1 MNFFDD
7 LQNYATSGNSLV
19 SAQKQQQQPTNN
31 NENSSG
37 MHGEKQDTVVYIQ
50 AKNRQNITARASEN
64 GRFLGDN
71 GKQFEP
77 LRRKG
82 RSSYESRAFGFHRG
96 REGVRNGDRIAFR
109 RNGCSG
115 MRYEAGEGKT
125 NREGGQGVNC
135 DDRVSPSDNAEFK
148 SHTWSSI
155 SPSPLQESHNMSS
168 SQLENYAVGDE
179 TEVTAPN
186 KTTFRGIS
194 SAKIS
199 SRGSQRRGRNENYK
213 TDLVPYG
220 YTGSRQIDERREHFE
235 SLRDEGKGSGTSD
248 TSRNSR
254 QTMAGGQGTPEGE
267 VKQSVEPN
275 AVAEP
280 RQKDTVANYYDFLI
294 NEGSYKF
301 WAAFQ
306 IITAILLI
314 YSAFAAIYYAKY
326 TFSMMDYPDYLD
338 EGFFFKRSGEA
349 YVTSTTARPAS
360 YSFLGLTSQTF
371 QRIMNALSSKKYS

>member
-1 MNFFDD
+1 
-7 LQNYATSGNSLV
+7 
-19 SAQKQQQQPTNN
+19 
-31 NENSSG
+31 
-37 MHGEKQDTVVYIQ
+37 MHGEMQDTVVYIQ
-50 AKNRQNITARASEN
+50 AKDRQNITAQASEN
-64 GRFLGDN
+64 DRFLGNN
-71 GKQFEP
+71 GKKFEP

-82 RSSYESRAFGFHRG
+82 RSSYESRSFGFHRG
-96 REGVRNGDRIAFR
+96 REGVRNSDRIAFR

-115 MRYEAGEGKT
+115 MRYEAGGKT

-135 DDRVSPSDNAEFK
+135 NDRVSPSDHAEFK

-168 SQLENYAVGDE
+168 GQLENYAVSDKM
-179 TEVTAPN
+179 EVTAPN
-186 KTTFRGIS
+186 KTTFRGITSATVS
-194 SAKIS
+194 SS
-199 SRGSQRRGRNENYK
+199 GSQRTGRNENYI

-220 YTGSRQIDERREHFE
+220 YTGSRQRDERREHFE
-235 SLRDEGKGSGTSD
+235 SLREEGKGSGTSE
-248 TSRNSR
+248 TSRNGR
-254 QTMAGGQGTPEGE
+254 QTMAAGQETRGGE
-267 VKQSVEPN
+267 VMKSAEPK

-280 RQKDTVANYYDFLI
+280 RQKDAVSSYYDFLI

-306 IITAILLI
+306 VITAFLLI

-349 YVTSTTARPAS
+349 YVTTTTARPAS
-360 YSFLGLTSQTF
+360 YSFLGLSSQTF

>member
-1 MNFFDD
+1 
-7 LQNYATSGNSLV
+7 
-19 SAQKQQQQPTNN
+19 
-31 NENSSG
+31 
-37 MHGEKQDTVVYIQ
+37 MHGEMQDTVVYIQ
-50 AKNRQNITARASEN
+50 AKDRQNITAHASETH
-64 GRFLGDN
+64 RFLGDN
-71 GKQFEP
+71 GKQLEL

-82 RSSYESRAFGFHRG
+82 RSSYESRSFGFHRG
-96 REGVRNGDRIAFR
+96 REGVRNYDRIAFR

-115 MRYEAGEGKT
+115 MRYEAGEVKT

-135 DDRVSPSDNAEFK
+135 DDRVRPSDHAEFK

-155 SPSPLQESHNMSS
+155 SPSPLQESHNTSS
-168 SQLENYAVGDE
+168 SQLENYTVSNEMEMA
-179 TEVTAPN
+179 APN
-186 KTTFRGIS
+186 KTPFRGIS
-194 SAKIS
+194 SATIS
-199 SRGSQRRGRNENYK
+199 SRGSQRTGRNENYN

-220 YTGSRQIDERREHFE
+220 YTGSKQRDERREYFE
-235 SLRDEGKGSGTSD
+235 SLRDEGKSSGTSE
-248 TSRNSR
+248 TSRNGR
-254 QTMAGGQGTPEGE
+254 QTMAGGQETREGQ
-267 VKQSVEPN
+267 VMQPVEPK

-280 RQKDTVANYYDFLI
+280 RQKDAVASYYDFLI

-349 YVTSTTARPAS
+349 YVTTTTARPAS
-360 YSFLGLTSQTF
+360 YSFLGLSSQTF

>member
-1 MNFFDD
+1 
-7 LQNYATSGNSLV
+7 
-19 SAQKQQQQPTNN
+19 
-31 NENSSG
+31 
-37 MHGEKQDTVVYIQ
+37 MHGEMQDTVVYIQ
-50 AKNRQNITARASEN
+50 AKDRQNIRAEASEN
-64 GRFLGDN
+64 DRFLGDN
-71 GKQFEP
+71 GKKFES

-82 RSSYESRAFGFHRG
+82 RSSYESRSFGFHRG
-96 REGVRNGDRIAFR
+96 REGVRNSDRIAFR

-115 MRYEAGEGKT
+115 MRYNAEGKT
-125 NREGGQGVNC
+125 SRERGQGVNC
-135 DDRVSPSDNAEFK
+135 DDRVSPSDHAEFK

-155 SPSPLQESHNMSS
+155 SPRPLQESHNMSS
-168 SQLENYAVGDE
+168 SQLEYYAVSDKM
-179 TEVTAPN
+179 EVTAPN

-194 SAKIS
+194 SATVS
-199 SRGSQRRGRNENYK
+199 SRGSQRTGRNENYK

-220 YTGSRQIDERREHFE
+220 YTGSRQRDETREHFE
-235 SLRDEGKGSGTSD
+235 SLREEGKGSGTSEN
-248 TSRNSR
+248 SRNGR
-254 QTMAGGQGTPEGE
+254 QTMAAGQETREGE
-267 VKQSVEPN
+267 VMQSAEPK

-280 RQKDTVANYYDFLI
+280 RQKDAVSSYYDFLI

-306 IITAILLI
+306 VVTAILLI

-349 YVTSTTARPAS
+349 YVTTTTTARPAS
-360 YSFLGLTSQTF
+360 YSFLGLSSQTF